1 MRVHLVDV
9 CFALVVAS
17 WVVCASGASGAATS
31 DAGGFS
37 PNIPVSAS
45 DGARFSLARLG
56 AVPGSLPPTTF
67 GKDDLFPEDFAFG
80 VASSAFQI
88 EGDGGGRP
96 RSTWDDFSDARGL
109 GDAARRGIRHFEHV
123 EDDIQYM
130 ARAGVRHYRLSLSW
144 PRLQRKDGTPDEA
157 GYAFYERML
166 AALRNEGIEP
176 YVTLHHWDLPA
187 SLCRKTSAVGST
199 RENERNA
206 RETDCPAVDWL
217 DPVSV
222 SQFETYAAQ
231 AFARLGGYVRFWATL
246 NEPKTVANLGYGSG
260 LHAPGVISATAPL
273 LAGHHM
279 LLAHAAAAKTY
290 REKFRDGA
298 PGGAGQ
304 ISLVVNAD
312 WREPSDASNG
322 ADVAAASRA
331 MDEELGWFADPLYFG
346 DYPESVKARYG
357 ADLPAFTEA
366 QKRSLK
372 GSTDY
377 FALNHYASAYV
388 AAAALSPANSFLG
401 RPMDWTERD
410 VNARGE
416 AIGPT
421 GTCAW
426 LKQAPFGL
434 RKTLALVKARYG
446 RPKTYVTENGLCSGP
461 GPGAPAASALDDTE
475 RVAYVSGYLK
485 AALDAIAMDGADVR
499 GYFAWTFFD
508 NFEWADGDAQRFGMV
523 HVDHAGEFGGARGA
537 RVPKKSLAAYRE
549 FMIGKH
555 STHGE
560 NDDGRAS
567 MGRRT
572 VGSVSSPRLR
582 DDALDGNVYRPFA
595 WEGDGDA
602 AASSAR
608 RNAADLVGPDLSTL
622 GASPLGRR
630 GGPTTA
636 AAVPSRIGASWTE
649 YPPGSA
655 DDYEREITKAEQAR
669 FALAAAVEALAEAEH
684 PRGSEAASTL
694 EMGRET
700 LAREDDDRPSAE
712 TLLAQAERVLAVAEA
727 ASRGADAPAGAD
739 LATSSAAGDE
749 NVSGDAAGDAAA
761 MASAA
766 NRGGAAAFDGSGST
780 WSPLRPR
787 RVSAAAVTLGPVWM
801 ATFVGVVFGL
811 FLIAIQMS
819 CNLMRKGKRGCGTN
833 EGEVRSLV
841 AVAKTGAR
849 GEAGDTRNYG
859 GTPAKTV

>member
-1 MRVHLVDV
+1 MRVHLVAA
-9 CFALVVAS
+9 CFAVVLAS
-17 WVVCASGASGAATS
+17 RVACAAEASGAVGS
-31 DAGGFS
+31 DAGGFGFG
-37 PNIPVSAS
+37 NLVRFSAS
-45 DGARFSLARLG
+45 DGPRVPEAARLG

-67 GKDDLFPEDFAFG
+67 GEDDLFPEDFAFG

-88 EGDGGGRP
+88 EGDGGDRP

-166 AALRNEGIEP
+166 AALRREGIEP

-187 SLCRKTSAVGST
+187 SLCQKTSTEGT
-199 RENERNA
+199 EGERGE
-206 RETDCPAVDWL
+206 RCPAVDWL

-222 SQFETYAAQ
+222 SQFETYATQ
-231 AFARLGGYVRFWATL
+231 AFARLGGSVAFWATL

-260 LHAPGVISATAPL
+260 QHAPGVVSATAPL
-273 LAGHHM
+273 RAGHNM
-279 LLAHAAAAKTY
+279 LLAHAAAARTY
-290 REKFRDGA
+290 REKFRERA
-298 PGGAGQ
+298 PGGAGR

-312 WREPSDASNG
+312 WREPFDASDG

-346 DYPESVKARYG
+346 DYPKSMRARYG

-372 GSTDY
+372 GSADY

-388 AAAALSPANSFLG
+388 AAAAASSPANSYLG
-401 RPMDWTERD
+401 RPTDWAERD
-410 VNARGE
+410 VNALGDP
-416 AIGPT
+416 IGPT

-434 RKTLALVKARYG
+434 RKTLALVSARYG
-446 RPKTYVTENGLCSGP
+446 RPATYVTENGLCTGP
-461 GPGAPAASALDDTE
+461 GPGASAASALDDAA
-475 RVAYVSGYLK
+475 RVAYVRGYLK
-485 AALDAIAMDGADVR
+485 AALDAIERDGADVR
-499 GYFAWTFFD
+499 GYFAWAFFD

-523 HVDHAGEFGGARGA
+523 HVDHAGEFGGAPGA
-537 RVPKKSLAAYRE
+537 RLPKKSLAAYRE
-549 FMIGKH
+549 FMTGKH
-555 STHGE
+555 SEHTNE
-560 NDDGRAS
+560 NAPLGGRTTNVGSRDGR
-567 MGRRT
+567 T
-572 VGSVSSPRLR
+572 
-582 DDALDGNVYRPFA
+582 DALDETMYRRFA

-602 AASSAR
+602 GASSAAHPGGP
-608 RNAADLVGPDLSTL
+608 NLAAL

-630 GGPTTA
+630 GGIRPEKLKPA
-636 AAVPSRIGASWTE
+636 ALPSRKRLGASWTE
-649 YPPGSA
+649 YAPEPA
-655 DDYEREITKAEQAR
+655 DDYEREITKKEGAR

-700 LAREDDDRPSAE
+700 LAREGDDKPSAE

-727 ASRGADAPAGAD
+727 ASRGGDESSAGPGGA
-739 LATSSAAGDE
+739 ASVSAAGDE
-749 NVSGDAAGDAAA
+749 NVSGDEKTAGDAAA

-766 NRGGAAAFDGSGST
+766 NRGGAAALDGSA
-780 WSPLRPR
+780 WSLLRPR
-787 RVSAAAVTLGPVWM
+787 RVSAAAVGLGPVWM

-811 FLIAIQMS
+811 FLIAIQVS

-841 AVAKTGAR
+841 AVAKAGVR
-849 GEAGDTRNYG
+849 GETRDTKNYG